1 MNLVTV
7 YCNTIK
13 VAVTIA
19 VVALQTFYLGK
30 HDLLTVYLGQLDF
43 LSVTDF
49 SPGNLPWEILSSGSW
64 ICLENNRFCLDSYP
78 KEIAREK

>member
-30 HDLLTVYLGQLDF
+30 HDLLKVYLGKLDF

-49 SPGNLPWEILSSGSW
+49 SPGNLPWENFIIW
-64 ICLENNRFCLDSYP
+64 VLDMSR
-78 KEIAREK
+78 KQ